1 MKANNKGYT
10 MVELLAVVVLLGIF
24 TIIGIAS
31 VNGYI
36 ISSRKTVYAQ
46 MARNFI
52 KEARNQISSKEIT
65 GVSSPNKVY
74 YIDIEKLVGDSG
86 KLEPSPFG
94 TWVEAYVIYAP
105 SENGQDKYYFVS
117 LDSEGWMIKRTEESK
132 ITKKSVIRDAE
143 YEGVD
148 IDLLGTRDVIEVV
161 DKNGNKSET
170 TASKAWSRAKTKECF
185 SFKDINSTEV
195 ELIYYNKDCLSA
207 DGEVTIPTKVGG
219 KAVTAIHGYTFYN
232 MGVKSVIIPVGVK
245 TIGSRAFGYNQLTSI
260 KIPSTVTT
268 LDSEAFLHNNLTS
281 VTMTKST
288 KTIGDRCF
296 QYNSLSGVITSFVP
310 NPSASIGACAFCNN
324 LGVTGASFK
333 YKLNNDGT
341 YDYTTIVGYIG
352 DLSEF
357 SDKVFRI
364 PATNNGVALTTIANS
379 AFYRTYMTD
388 WEVIIP
394 DTVTY
399 IGSSAFTDDMI
410 KKVHWPSGLKTIS
423 NYAFYNNKLTTLSDL
438 PSSVNSIG
446 ASAFNNNLVTD
457 DTAWVF
463 KKNTNG
469 TNDTTQLVSYAGF
482 NKANLTVPSS
492 VTKIGTG
499 TFRELSLTGKLTLP
513 SNFTFES
520 DNIFSE
526 ANLTSVDNGDG
537 VDTLFVYDRNAN
549 GTINKSVVYAYL
561 GRLKENVQI
570 PNTVT
575 ELRAYSFYR
584 SYTKSVIIPESVT
597 KIGNYA
603 FHICR
608 LSSITIPKSVK
619 TIGTG
624 ALYKQITWTS
634 MNGDLTKIVN
644 KTNIDFNWQSITNG
658 PSPAKFVT
666 GTVEN
671 WYGDIEVT
679 RE

>member
-1 MKANNKGYT
+1 MKLNNKGFSF
-10 MVELLAVVVLLGIF
+10 VELLAVVVLLGLF
-24 TIIGIAS
+24 MGIAYA
-31 VNGYI
+31 GIRAYI
-36 ISSRKTVYAQ
+36 LDSRKTVYAQ
-46 MARNFI
+46 MAKNFI

-65 GVSSPNKVY
+65 GTSNPNKVY
-74 YIDIEKLVGDSG
+74 YIDIQKLVGDDG
-86 KLEPSPFG
+86 KLDPSPFG
-94 TWVEAYVIYAP
+94 AWVEAYVIYAP

-117 LDSEGWMIKRTEESK
+117 LDSVGWMIKRTEESK
-132 ITKKSVIRDAE
+132 ITKNSVIHDAG
-143 YEGVD
+143 YESVD
-148 IDLLGTRDVIEVV
+148 IDFLGSRDVIEVV

-170 TASKAWSRAKTKECF
+170 SASKALSREKTKECF

-219 KAVTAIHGYTFYN
+219 KAVTAIHDYTFYN
-232 MGVKSVIIPVGVK
+232 MGVKSVIIPVGIK

-281 VTMTKST
+281 VTMTKNT
-288 KTIGDRCF
+288 KTIGARCF

-357 SDKVFRI
+357 PDKVFRI
-364 PATNNGVALTTIANS
+364 PATNNGVALTTIASS

-388 WEVIIP
+388 WEVVIP

-399 IGSSAFTDDMI
+399 IGSNAFSDDKI
-410 KKVHWPSGLKTIS
+410 KKVHWPSRLKTIS
-423 NYAFYNNKLTTLSDL
+423 DYAFYNNKLTTLSDL
-438 PSSVNSIG
+438 PSTVNKIG

-457 DTAWVF
+457 NTAWVF
-463 KKNTNG
+463 KKNNNG
-469 TNDTTQLVSYAGF
+469 TNDTTQLVSYAGS

-499 TFRELSLTGKLTLP
+499 TFRGLSLTGKFTLP

-537 VDTLFVYDRNAN
+537 VDTLFVYDRNDN

-561 GRLKENVQI
+561 GRSKENVQI

-597 KIGNYA
+597 KIGNYT
-603 FHICR
+603 FYICR
-608 LSSITIPKSVK
+608 LSSITIPKSV
-619 TIGTG
+619 TSIGTG